1 MNTAPAYNPTDDAT
15 RRDPFP
21 LYEAL
26 QEHDPV
32 HWSESLRCWIVTRYE
47 DVRHII
53 RSPDMSSDRLGPFYA
68 ALRDERRD
76 TLSGLIRYLNEWLV
90 FKAPPEHTQL
100 RKLLNRVFNP
110 AMVDGL
116 QPRIESTVAHLL
128 DPLHA
133 RDTVEFMQEV
143 AVLLPAYVILDL
155 LGLPRSDFPMLKTW
169 SDQLRLFIGSARG
182 DDDKYRKAREGAD
195 HMAEYFR
202 QAIAQRRAAPADD
215 VISQLVQ
222 AWDEQPELREDTLV
236 ATCMLILFGG
246 HETTTNFLGSAVST
260 LLDHPEQRERLAQHP
275 DLMPLAIEEFLRFDG
290 PSNSIARVVARDH
303 ELRGKPLKAG
313 QRLFAMINAANRDP
327 RAFEQ
332 AHTLDLGRNPNPHL
346 TFGQGL
352 HFCLGARLAKLES
365 QICISELMRRY
376 PRMRHAPGEVQWLDA
391 LVMRGPLQLPLH
403 LN

>member
-1 MNTAPAYNPTDDAT
+1 MSLPVYNPTDAST

-26 QEHDPV
+26 QEQDPV
-32 HWSESLRCWIVTRYE
+32 HWSEALRCWIITRYD
-47 DVRHII
+47 DVRQIVRAPEI
-53 RSPDMSSDRLGPFYA
+53 SSDRLGPFYA
-68 ALRDERRD
+68 SQSDERREI
-76 TLSGLIRYLNEWLV
+76 LSGLIRYLNEWLV

-100 RKLLNRVFNP
+100 RKLLNKVFSP
-110 AMVDGL
+110 AMVSNL
-116 QPRIESTVAHLL
+116 EPSIQATVEHIL
-128 DPLHA
+128 DPL
-133 RDTVEFMQEV
+133 DTSQPVEFMHDI

-155 LGLPRSDFPMLKTW
+155 MGLPRRDFPQLKTW

-202 QAIAQRRAAPADD
+202 RAIHARGAELGDD
-215 VISQLVQ
+215 VISQLVR
-222 AWDEQPELREDTLV
+222 AWDEEPDLREDTLV

-260 LLDHPEQRERLAQHP
+260 LIDHPEQRERLVAAP
-275 DLMPLAIEEFLRFDG
+275 ELIESAIEEFLRFDG
-290 PSNSIARVVARDH
+290 PSNSIARVVVADH
-303 ELRGKPLKAG
+303 ELHGKTLKQG

-327 RAFEQ
+327 RTFDNPHQVDIA
-332 AHTLDLGRNPNPHL
+332 RNPNPHL

-365 QICISELMRRY
+365 KLCVQEMMRRY
-376 PRMRHAPGEVQWLDA
+376 PNMRHAPGEVQWLDA
-391 LVMRGPLQLPLH
+391 LVMRGPMQLPLH
-403 LN
+403 LE